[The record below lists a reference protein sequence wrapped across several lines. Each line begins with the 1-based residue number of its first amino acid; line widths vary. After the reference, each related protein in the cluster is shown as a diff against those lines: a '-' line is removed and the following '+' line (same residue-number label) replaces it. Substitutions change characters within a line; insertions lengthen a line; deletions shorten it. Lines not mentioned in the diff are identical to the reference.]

1 VEFKREID
9 VEDQSLLTSISMN
22 QRLRFGFGFAKA
34 GDAIAF
40 LPLAAFL
47 EQFDAFEAFQSV
59 ALGA

>member
-1 VEFKREID
+1 
-9 VEDQSLLTSISMN
+9 MN